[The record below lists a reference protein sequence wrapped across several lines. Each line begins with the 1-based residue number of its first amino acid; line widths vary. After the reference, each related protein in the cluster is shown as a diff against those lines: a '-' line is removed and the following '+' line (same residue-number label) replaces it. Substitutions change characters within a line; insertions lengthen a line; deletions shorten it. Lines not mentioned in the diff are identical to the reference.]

1 MVKNLAKNPRQGEN
15 QIKSN
20 IQTGF
25 HPKDFSDL
33 ENWKLLFWCPCEAK
47 LKSREPTQGVQSL
60 ITNHLFLHFN
70 LVPQRT
76 TPWR

>member
-33 ENWKLLFWCPCEAK
+33 EN
-47 LKSREPTQGVQSL
+47 
-60 ITNHLFLHFN
+60 
-70 LVPQRT
+70 
-76 TPWR
+76 